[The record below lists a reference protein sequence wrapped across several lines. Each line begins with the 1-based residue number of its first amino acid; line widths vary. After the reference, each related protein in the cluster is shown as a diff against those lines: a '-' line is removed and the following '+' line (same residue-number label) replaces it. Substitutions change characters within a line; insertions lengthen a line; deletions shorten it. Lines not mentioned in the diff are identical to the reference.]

1 MVKPPNGWRIQ
12 PKLELPMQSFT
23 SLASVVDHQDEV
35 LLTDSEPLPID
46 EALLEQVSGAGV
58 PVKAP
63 GSGW

>member
-1 MVKPPNGWRIQ
+1 
-12 PKLELPMQSFT
+12 MQSFT
-23 SLASVVDHQDEV
+23 SFASAVDHQDDV
-35 LLTDSEPLPID
+35 LLTDSEPQPID